1 MSLSIKS
8 WPNPTWFPI
17 ANRSESAGSFLN
29 KSIDEPI
36 YSIHLYKKNRSKIDF
51 NEKLNMLKKTAAS
64 KKNIMP
70 AILECVKN
78 QCTLGEISDTL
89 REVFGNHE

>member
-1 MSLSIKS
+1 M
-8 WPNPTWFPI
+8 
-17 ANRSESAGSFLN
+17 
-29 KSIDEPI
+29 
-36 YSIHLYKKNRSKIDF
+36 YKKNRSKIDY

-64 KKNIMP
+64 NENIMP
-70 AILECVKN
+70 AILECVRN

>member
-1 MSLSIKS
+1 M
-8 WPNPTWFPI
+8 
-17 ANRSESAGSFLN
+17 
-29 KSIDEPI
+29 
-36 YSIHLYKKNRSKIDF
+36 YKKNRSKIDF
-51 NEKLNMLKKTAAS
+51 NEKLNMLKKTAS
-64 KKNIMP
+64 SNENIMP